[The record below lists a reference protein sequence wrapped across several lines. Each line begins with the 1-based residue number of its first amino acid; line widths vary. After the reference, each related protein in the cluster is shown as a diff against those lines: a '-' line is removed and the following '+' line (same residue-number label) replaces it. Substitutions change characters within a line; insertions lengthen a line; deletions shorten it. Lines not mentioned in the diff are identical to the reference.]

1 MDLKIQCHELGIGLF
16 VKIQLGIAPCLVL
29 FLYKTEQYQV
39 VGFIKPTIVGSKS
52 SKSPAL
58 TLIRVELEEN
68 LQLLFKTI
76 LHHDA
81 LS

>member
-39 VGFIKPTIVGSKS
+39 VGFIKPTIVGSKNS
-52 SKSPAL
+52 TSPAL
-58 TLIRVELEEN
+58 RVGWYALLIRVNYVLTEKGKE
-68 LQLLFKTI
+68 F
-76 LHHDA
+76 
-81 LS
+81 